1 MNDPQESN
9 DKTRRNMELIY
20 HRTSASEMTR
30 NHFKPRVRTEM
41 HTKTMD
47 TA

>member
-9 DKTRRNMELIY
+9 DKKRRNMELIY
-20 HRTSASEMTR
+20 HRISASETTR
-30 NHFKPRVRTEM
+30 NHCKPSASTEM